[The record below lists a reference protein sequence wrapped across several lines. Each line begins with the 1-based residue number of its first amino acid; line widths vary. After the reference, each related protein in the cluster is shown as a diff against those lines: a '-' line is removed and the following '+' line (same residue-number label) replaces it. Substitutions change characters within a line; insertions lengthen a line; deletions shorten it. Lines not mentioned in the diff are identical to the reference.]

1 MLQYSK
7 ILEVPLLMTPILIY
21 NIILDRL
28 IRKQLEQID
37 VLPSKKPSALLQVKQ
52 VDLLP
57 LIFYAL

>member
-1 MLQYSK
+1 
-7 ILEVPLLMTPILIY
+7 MTPILIY